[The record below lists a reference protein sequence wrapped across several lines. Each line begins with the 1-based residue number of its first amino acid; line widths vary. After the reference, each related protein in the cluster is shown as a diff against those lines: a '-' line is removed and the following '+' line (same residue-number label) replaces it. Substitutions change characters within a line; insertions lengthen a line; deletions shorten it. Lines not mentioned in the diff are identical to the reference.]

1 MLQSINYTVSAHD
14 VLHQPDM
21 ARRFRMMRDA
31 GLTDLWLTGY
41 YFGRHESDP
50 EMLYRAGKIV
60 EGEGFRTGVLSLPVG
75 HPGNSLN
82 PDDPELNLAIA
93 KTWRYRI
100 NSHGEKAYFSA
111 CVEDTMIRDNTAAAR
126 EYAQMGFTRH
136 FYDDDLRMGNL
147 GDPHPG
153 CFCDDCMK
161 DFNNRLGTKYTR
173 ESLVAACEADASVRE
188 AWEEYNCSKITR
200 FMKETR
206 IPGMQSGI
214 MVMYTGGRGQG
225 IDIPAIREAVPDCLF
240 RVGEWH
246 FSDNTY
252 CAPGAKE
259 CLAKSIRNHMALIG
273 DHPAYSESTVFP
285 AAALSPDN
293 LMDKIRWEISL
304 GIRNIFLMSGSWFI
318 TEPYWKLLAQE
329 RKALEALAE

>member
-100 NSHGEKAYFSA
+100 NSHGEKAYFLP
-111 CVEDTMIRDNTAAAR
+111 
-126 EYAQMGFTRH
+126 AQKGG
-136 FYDDDLRMGNL
+136 Y
-147 GDPHPG
+147 GD
-153 CFCDDCMK
+153 C
-161 DFNNRLGTKYTR
+161 R
-173 ESLVAACEADASVRE
+173 
-188 AWEEYNCSKITR
+188 
-200 FMKETR
+200 
-206 IPGMQSGI
+206 
-214 MVMYTGGRGQG
+214 
-225 IDIPAIREAVPDCLF
+225 
-240 RVGEWH
+240 
-246 FSDNTY
+246 
-252 CAPGAKE
+252 
-259 CLAKSIRNHMALIG
+259 
-273 DHPAYSESTVFP
+273 
-285 AAALSPDN
+285 
-293 LMDKIRWEISL
+293 
-304 GIRNIFLMSGSWFI
+304 
-318 TEPYWKLLAQE
+318 
-329 RKALEALAE
+329 